1 MVLMPGVGWEHD
13 TETQT
18 EQEAYWEAGAAMWT
32 KVGAS
37 DEPADLESSPGPL
50 VDRLL
55 LTKGIRSVDYNSRLS
70 SALHSGW
77 R

>member
-1 MVLMPGVGWEHD
+1 MERTALEVIAMVHMPGVGWERD

-37 DEPADLESSPGPL
+37 DEPADLE
-50 VDRLL
+50 
-55 LTKGIRSVDYNSRLS
+55 
-70 SALHSGW
+70 HH
-77 R
+77 